1 MQVASTNVGDEH
13 AATVWYALHP
23 GGMLAISP
31 GSRSAPGENERP
43 AISDPGGVTAPK
55 RLRPLRC
62 RKVVRDLVPVV
73 ALRLPP
79 ANGYEPSGFGLI
91 GSRTLRSDEPDFIL
105 FHNCPFL
112 SVSVS
117 TLNDRRTC

>member
-1 MQVASTNVGDEH
+1 MVARGFRLIRCKNAWIQVASTNAGDEH
-13 AATVWYALHP
+13 AATVWNALHP

-31 GSRSAPGENERP
+31 GARSAPGENERP

-55 RLRPLRC
+55 KLRPPRG

-91 GSRTLRSDEPDFIL
+91 GPRTLRSDEP
-105 FHNCPFL
+105 L
-112 SVSVS
+112 S
-117 TLNDRRTC
+117 

>member
-1 MQVASTNVGDEH
+1 MKDEGLQHADFPISYPLWLIRCKNAWIQVASTNVGDEH

-55 RLRPLRC
+55 SY
-62 RKVVRDLVPVV
+62 D
-73 ALRLPP
+73 
-79 ANGYEPSGFGLI
+79 PSGQ
-91 GSRTLRSDEPDFIL
+91 
-105 FHNCPFL
+105 
-112 SVSVS
+112 
-117 TLNDRRTC
+117 RR